1 MCQCGEG
8 VQTEQHV
15 LCDCTLVS
23 SIREAYG
30 NEGINFE
37 NFITSEKSKQDLTMI
52 KNILKFY
59 EDLQV
64 FIFKCFYKRSYGIIR
79 GLIERKGIDDETQI
93 KKIFKAVK
101 GNEMP
106 R

>member
-15 LCDCTLVS
+15 LCECTLVA

-30 NEGINFE
+30 NVGFLNFE
-37 NFITSEKSKQDLTMI
+37 NFMTTEKSKQDLTMI

-59 EDLQV
+59 EDL
-64 FIFKCFYKRSYGIIR
+64 
-79 GLIERKGIDDETQI
+79 
-93 KKIFKAVK
+93 
-101 GNEMP
+101 
-106 R
+106 